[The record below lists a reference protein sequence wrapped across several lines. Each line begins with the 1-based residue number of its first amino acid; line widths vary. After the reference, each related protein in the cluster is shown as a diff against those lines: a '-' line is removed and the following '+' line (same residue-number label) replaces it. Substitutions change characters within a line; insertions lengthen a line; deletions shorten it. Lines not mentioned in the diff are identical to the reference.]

1 MDISKQP
8 HSVPLHLRIPRRT
21 PPVDGRGKHKNIPI
35 PSEHKE
41 RESMERSK
49 KSMLSL
55 GWHCEFSIDGQS
67 ERTKN
72 WWWSSFDDRGSVQT
86 ETYSV
91 AHRKPQNR
99 GNGKGAVSV
108 RACSESAEYQKHRR
122 AEDEGRDS
130 AESADIG
137 RVQRGTQRTVAKRN
151 HSSFCRWQSR

>member
-1 MDISKQP
+1 MAEENTKIFQFHRSTKRERAWSDQKKACSVWGGTASSASTVSPREQKIGGGHRLMIGAECKRKHTPWPTANHKTSPGSQSK
-8 HSVPLHLRIPRRT
+8 RIQ
-21 PPVDGRGKHKNIPI
+21 RG
-35 PSEHKE
+35 
-41 RESMERSK
+41 
-49 KSMLSL
+49 
-55 GWHCEFSIDGQS
+55 
-67 ERTKN
+67 
-72 WWWSSFDDRGSVQT
+72 
-86 ETYSV
+86 
-91 AHRKPQNR
+91 